1 MTSTVS
7 NSFASNSFSALS
19 GTVQG
24 AIFVDGDFVP
34 SSGAALPVTDK
45 ATGEQIGRSAEATA
59 VETDAAVRGAVAAQ
73 QEWSAMPATERA
85 MILRRAGA
93 VLENQA
99 DRFTEVLIREGGAVR
114 AKAEG
119 EIAASVTEFFQAA
132 ALATTP
138 LGEIIPSGQRGR
150 VNIVERRPVGVVG
163 LITAWNAPV
172 HIAMR
177 VLAPAIALGNAVVL
191 KPAPETPFTGGLMLA
206 EVFAEAGLPPGVV
219 QVLTGSVA
227 GPVLVGHPDVA
238 MIHFTGSEQTGRRIN
253 EAAAPL
259 LKRVALELG
268 GNNASVVLSDADI
281 ELAAGLGAVSS
292 FGHQGQVCIATGR
305 HIVLSDVAEQYI
317 SALAA
322 NAATLT
328 VGDPYTGDVDLGPM
342 VSRRQVDRALTMM
355 GESLDR
361 GARLVEG
368 GTADGVFLRP
378 TVVERVGPGMPLHD
392 EEVFAPIAPVTVVDS
407 VDEALAIVNGT
418 RFGLSTAVFGRDLDH
433 AWAVAD
439 RVRTGMVHVNDGTAL
454 HECHVPFG
462 GTAASGL
469 GDDLGGRASI
479 DLLTERR
486 WTSLQRNIA
495 S

>member
-1 MTSTVS
+1 MTVS
-7 NSFASNSFSALS
+7 ITES
-19 GTVQG
+19 GSGVVAESLQRVV
-24 AIFVDGDFVP
+24 FLDGDFVP
-34 SSGAALPVTDK
+34 SQGEALAVTDK
-45 ATGEQIGRSAEATA
+45 ATGEILGHAAIASAADVDRA
-59 VETDAAVRGAVAAQ
+59 VSGAVAAQ
-73 QEWSAMPATERA
+73 RDWAALPATERA
-85 MILRRAGA
+85 AILRRGGA
-93 VLENQA
+93 ILEREA
-99 DRFTEVLIREGGAVR
+99 ARFKEVLIREGGAVG

-119 EIAASVTEFFQAA
+119 EIAASVIEFYQAA
-132 ALATTP
+132 ELATTP
-138 LGEIIPSGQRGR
+138 LGEIIPSGRRGR
-150 VNIVERRPVGVVG
+150 INMLERRPVGVVG

-177 VLAPAIALGNAVVL
+177 VLAPAIGLGNAVVL

-206 EVFAEAGLPPGVV
+206 DVLAEAGLPAGVV
-219 QVLTGSVA
+219 QVLTGGPA
-227 GPVLVGHPDVA
+227 GPALVTHPDVA
-238 MIHFTGSEQTGRRIN
+238 MIHFTGSEDTGRRIN
-253 EAAAPL
+253 EAAAPF

-281 ELAAGLGAVSS
+281 ELAARCGAASS

-305 HIVLSDVAEQYI
+305 HIVLAEMADEYI
-317 SALAA
+317 AALARH
-322 NAATLT
+322 AADLT
-328 VGDPYTGDVDLGPM
+328 VGDPAAAEVDLGPM
-342 VSRRQVDRALTMM
+342 VSLRQVDKALGMM
-355 GESLDR
+355 NDSIAL

-368 GTADGVFLRP
+368 GIADGVFLRP
-378 TVVERVGPGMPLHD
+378 TVVDRVRPGMPLHD
-392 EEVFAPIAPVTVVDS
+392 EEVFAPIAPVTVVDT

-439 RVRTGMVHVNDGTAL
+439 RVRAGMVHVNDGTAL

-486 WTSLQRNIA
+486 WTSLQRNA
-495 S
+495 AP